1 MALTWERALTDGFQT
16 GEAPTW
22 DEVCALAG
30 GLVRAAAGAGR
41 TVGFAESCTGG
52 LASGAVTSQAGSS
65 EVLIGSVVSY
75 ALSLIHI

>member
-30 GLVRAAAGAGR
+30 GLVRAAAGAEIGR
-41 TVGFAESCTGG
+41 AHV
-52 LASGAVTSQAGSS
+52 
-65 EVLIGSVVSY
+65 
-75 ALSLIHI
+75 